1 MDRRAHTFD
10 KDQPGESPGRRSQE
24 NPNAPTPSFDEGER
38 RPTAIER
45 TGDDGVREAI
55 PSPPAQRKKKGS
67 GEHREPDATMPPGE
81 GRDPKRNTM

>member
-1 MDRRAHTFD
+1 MERQAHKFD
-10 KDQPGESPGRRSQE
+10 KDQPSESPGRRSQGD
-24 NPNAPTPSFDEGER
+24 PAPPTPSFDEGER
-38 RPTAIER
+38 RPSPIER

-55 PSPPAQRKKKGS
+55 PSAPAQRKTGS